1 MFMGGVSQEFV
12 QSDDIPGDLNTY
24 TGECEKEVQAD
35 GTGHST
41 GPSSSEK
48 LIPTLRILKV
58 FKIL

>member
-1 MFMGGVSQEFV
+1 M

-41 GPSSSEK
+41 GPSPSEK